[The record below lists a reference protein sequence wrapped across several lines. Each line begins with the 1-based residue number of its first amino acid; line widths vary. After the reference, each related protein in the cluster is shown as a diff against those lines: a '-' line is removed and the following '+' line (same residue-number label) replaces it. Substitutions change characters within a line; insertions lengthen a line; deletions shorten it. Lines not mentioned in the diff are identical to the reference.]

1 MKFPWQDYSGRTSPL
16 KLAIF
21 VALFGP
27 ALWTAL
33 SFAMGWLQPQPYTAA
48 IREIG
53 LWTIRLIFIA
63 LAITP
68 LRAVLQWSR
77 LILVR
82 RMIGVAGFAYGL
94 VHITLYVADLK
105 FDIAKAASEIALR
118 IYLTIGFAAL
128 LGLAALAATSTDAMV
143 RRLGARR
150 WQRLHRLVYV
160 IALLAIVHYCMQSK
174 LDLWEP
180 TIMAGIYAWLMGYRL
195 LVQLVGVRGKLPLA
209 WVGALGLAVPVLTAL
224 GEAVYFWLALGVD
237 PMRVLSAN

>member
-33 SFAMGWLQPQPYTAA
+33 SFFMGWLQPQPFTAA

-68 LRAVLQWSR
+68 LRSIVQWPR

-82 RMIGVAGFAYGL
+82 RMVGVAAFAYGL
-94 VHITLYVADLK
+94 AHITLYVADLK
-105 FDIAKAASEIALR
+105 FDVAKAASEIALR
-118 IYLTIGFAAL
+118 IYLTIGFA
-128 LGLAALAATSTDAMV
+128 
-143 RRLGARR
+143 
-150 WQRLHRLVYV
+150 
-160 IALLAIVHYCMQSK
+160 
-174 LDLWEP
+174 
-180 TIMAGIYAWLMGYRL
+180 
-195 LVQLVGVRGKLPLA
+195 
-209 WVGALGLAVPVLTAL
+209 
-224 GEAVYFWLALGVD
+224 
-237 PMRVLSAN
+237 